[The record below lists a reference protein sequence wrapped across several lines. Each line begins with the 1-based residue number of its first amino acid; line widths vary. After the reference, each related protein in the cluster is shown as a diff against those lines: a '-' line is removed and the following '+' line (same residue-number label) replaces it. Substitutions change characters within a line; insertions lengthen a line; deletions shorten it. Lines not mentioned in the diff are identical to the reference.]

1 MRKTI
6 WFLPGLAFVLGALG
20 SFLRWLQLLS
30 RVEEETGFYTPG
42 AQSVVLALYGILAVL
57 GLAWAVSRFPGFREP
72 LPTGYDALLLPP
84 RLHLGLSALVG
95 LLFLAGA
102 ALLFSESGTS
112 EKLGTLLRV
121 LGVLSLLSA
130 AAAPLG
136 VLDLRREEGPGN
148 KSCLYAMIPLAMSC
162 FWLITTYWEHSA
174 DPVLWDYALE
184 LLGICA
190 VILGFYYAAG
200 YACGRPQPRRTLLFC
215 LLSCFFALVHLAD
228 AEALGRQL
236 LFLASALQQ
245 MLWAIALIRRTLLTS
260 PQD

>member
-6 WFLPGLAFVLGALG
+6 WFLPGLTFVLGALG

-30 RVEEETGFYTPG
+30 RVEAETGFYTPG
-42 AQSVVLALYGILAVL
+42 VQSVVLGLYCVLAVA
-57 GLAWAVSRFPGFREP
+57 GLAWVVSRFPGCREP
-72 LPTGYDALLLPP
+72 LPTDYGALLLHPS
-84 RLHLGLSALVG
+84 LHLGLAALSGV
-95 LLFLAGA
+95 LFLAGA
-102 ALLFSESGTS
+102 ALLFAESGS
-112 EKLGTLLRV
+112 SVKLSTLLRV
-121 LGVLSLLSA
+121 LGVLALLSA

-136 VLDLRREEGPGN
+136 VLDLRREEKPGN

-200 YACGRPQPRRTLLFC
+200 FACGRPQPRQTLFFC

-228 AEALGRQL
+228 AEALGRQF
-236 LFLASALQQ
+236 LFLACALQQ

>member
-6 WFLPGLAFVLGALG
+6 WFLPGLTFVLGALG

-42 AQSVVLALYGILAVL
+42 AQSVVLGLYCVLAVA
-57 GLAWAVSRFPGFREP
+57 GLAWMVSRFPGFGEP
-72 LPTGYDALLLPP
+72 LPKDYGALLLHPG
-84 RLHLGLSALVG
+84 LHLGLAALSG
-95 LLFLAGA
+95 LLFLAA
-102 ALLFSESGTS
+102 AVLLFSESGS
-112 EKLGTLLRV
+112 SAKLATLLRV

-136 VLDLRREEGPGN
+136 ALDLRQGGKPGN
-148 KSCLYAMIPLAMSC
+148 KSCLYAMIPLAASC

-174 DPVLWDYALE
+174 DPVLWGYALE

-200 YACGRPQPRRTLLFC
+200 YACGRPLPRRTLFFC

-228 AEALGRQL
+228 AGGLGRLL
-236 LFLASALQQ
+236 LFLACALQQ
-245 MLWAIALIRRTLLTS
+245 LLWAMALIRRTLLSS
-260 PQD
+260 PEA